1 MVLARPAQPAAAPR
15 DASRARF
22 AVSVL
27 FFTNGAIFASI
38 LPRYPEIKD
47 ALDLSNTAF
56 GAAVA
61 AYPLGALL
69 AGLTAGVLIRRY
81 RSSRVAIVATFAAAA
96 GILLAATSPSWA
108 VLATGLFI
116 AGAMDSITDVAQN
129 SHGLRVQKLYGRS
142 ILNSFHAVW
151 SIGAVT
157 GGAFGALAAELGMPL
172 ALHLGVTAIIFSLA
186 AAGIYRLLL
195 AGPEPHHLDT
205 NIATDTDTAQNEKQT
220 EGSNRRKRA
229 GISCKYAILAALVII
244 ASSGALVEDAGSSWA
259 AIYLS
264 GSLAASSFVAGL
276 GFIALQGMQFIGRLF
291 GDRLVDRF
299 GQRLIA
305 RLGGITVLIGM
316 GTALLIPSVPSTI
329 IGFGLAGLGVATLM
343 PAAMQAA
350 DELPGFKTG
359 AGLTI
364 LSWLLRVGFLISPPV
379 VGAIADSTELRYGLL
394 VVPLAGLFVIVLAGV
409 LTTRKRVEKV
419 GEEGTDCGT
428 VQP

>member
-1 MVLARPAQPAAAPR
+1 MVLARPAQQAAAPR
-15 DASRARF
+15 DASQARF

-27 FFTNGAIFASI
+27 FFTNGAIFASL

-129 SHGLRVQKLYGRS
+129 SHGLRVQKLYKRS

-157 GGAFGALAAELGMPL
+157 GGALGALAAELGAPL
-172 ALHLGVTAIIFSLA
+172 VLHLGATAIIFSLA

-205 NIATDTDTAQNEKQT
+205 NIDTDIDTDIEKQT

-229 GISCKYAILAALVII
+229 GTSSKYAILAALVII

-264 GSLAASSFVAGL
+264 GSLSASSFVAGL

-305 RLGGITVLIGM
+305 RIGGITVLIGM

-329 IGFGLAGLGVATLM
+329 IGFGLAGLGVATLI

-409 LTTRKRVEKV
+409 LTTLKRVE
-419 GEEGTDCGT
+419 
-428 VQP
+428 

>member
-1 MVLARPAQPAAAPR
+1 MALARPTQATRPR

-47 ALDLSNTAF
+47 ALGLSNTAF

-69 AGLTAGVLIRRY
+69 AGLTAGFLIRRY
-81 RSSRVAIVATFAAAA
+81 RSSRVAIVATFAAAT
-96 GILLAATSPSWA
+96 GILLAATSPNWA
-108 VLATGLFI
+108 ILASGLFI

-157 GGAFGALAAELGMPL
+157 GGAFGALAAELGAPL
-172 ALHLGVTAIIFSLA
+172 ALHLGATAIIFSLA
-186 AAGIYRLLL
+186 AAAIYRLLL
-195 AGPEPHHLDT
+195 AGPEPHHPNTHSD
-205 NIATDTDTAQNEKQT
+205 TDTDTDTVRDEKQT
-220 EGSNRRKRA
+220 EGSTRRERA
-229 GISCKYAILAALVII
+229 GATSKYSVLAALVII
-244 ASSGALVEDAGSSWA
+244 ASSGALVEDAGSSWS

-276 GFIALQGMQFIGRLF
+276 GFIALQGMQFVGRLV
-291 GDRLVDRF
+291 GDRLVDQF

-305 RLGGITVLIGM
+305 RLGGITVLVGM
-316 GTALLIPSVPSTI
+316 GTALFIPSVPSTI
-329 IGFGLAGLGVATLM
+329 IGFGLAGLGVATLI

-350 DELPGFKTG
+350 DELPGLTPG
-359 AGLTI
+359 TGLTI
-364 LSWLLRVGFLISPPV
+364 LSWLLRVGFLVSPPV
-379 VGAIADSTELRYGLL
+379 VGAIADATELRYGLL
-394 VVPLAGLFVIVLAGV
+394 VVPLAGLFVILLAGV
-409 LTTRKRVEKV
+409 LTTRKFMATRESA
-419 GEEGTDCGT
+419 
-428 VQP
+428 

>member
-1 MVLARPAQPAAAPR
+1 MVLARPTQPAPPR
-15 DASRARF
+15 DASRARV

-47 ALDLSNTAF
+47 ALGLTNTAF

-81 RSSRVAIVATFAAAA
+81 RSSRVAIVSTFAAAA

-108 VLATGLFI
+108 ILASGLFI

-129 SHGLRVQKLYGRS
+129 SHGLRVQKLYKRS

-157 GGAFGALAAELGMPL
+157 GGAFGALAAELGAPL
-172 ALHLGVTAIIFSLA
+172 ALHLGATAIIFSLA
-186 AAGIYRLLL
+186 AAGVYRLLL
-195 AGPEPHHLDT
+195 TGPEPHHLD
-205 NIATDTDTAQNEKQT
+205 ASTDAHVGTGHDGNHAEGPTD
-220 EGSNRRKRA
+220 RKRV
-229 GISCKYAILAALVII
+229 GTTGKYAILAALVII

-305 RLGGITVLIGM
+305 RIGGITVLIGM
-316 GTALLIPSVPSTI
+316 GTALLLPSIPSTI
-329 IGFGLAGLGVATLM
+329 IGFGLAGLGVATLI

-350 DELPGFKTG
+350 DELPGFRTG

-379 VGAIADSTELRYGLL
+379 VGAIADTTELRYGLL
-394 VVPLAGLFVIVLAGV
+394 VVPLAGLFVIVLARV
-409 LTTRKRVEKV
+409 LTTRKHVE
-419 GEEGTDCGT
+419 
-428 VQP
+428 

>member
-1 MVLARPAQPAAAPR
+1 MVLARPTQPAPPR
-15 DASRARF
+15 DASRARV

-47 ALDLSNTAF
+47 ALGLTNTAF

-81 RSSRVAIVATFAAAA
+81 RSSRVAIVSTFAAAA

-108 VLATGLFI
+108 ILASGLFI

-129 SHGLRVQKLYGRS
+129 SHGLRVQKLYKRS

-151 SIGAVT
+151 SIGAVI
-157 GGAFGALAAELGMPL
+157 GGAFGALAAGLGAPL

-186 AAGIYRLLL
+186 AAGVYRLLL
-195 AGPEPHHLDT
+195 TGPEPHHLD
-205 NIATDTDTAQNEKQT
+205 ASTDTQTDTGYDGNHA
-220 EGSNRRKRA
+220 EGSTDRKRA
-229 GISCKYAILAALVII
+229 GTTGKYAILAALVII

-305 RLGGITVLIGM
+305 RIGGIIVLIGM
-316 GTALLIPSVPSTI
+316 GAALLLPSIPSTI
-329 IGFGLAGLGVATLM
+329 IGFGLAGLGVATLI

-350 DELPGFKTG
+350 DELPGFRTG

-364 LSWLLRVGFLISPPV
+364 LSWLLRVGFLVSPPV
-379 VGAIADSTELRYGLL
+379 VGAIADTTELRYGLL
-394 VVPLAGLFVIVLAGV
+394 VVPLAGLFVIVLARV
-409 LTTRKRVEKV
+409 LTTREHVE
-419 GEEGTDCGT
+419 
-428 VQP
+428 